1 MNIKPNRSPRALIAL
16 LPTLML
22 VSPAFAQE
30 APTQVPPPPAPLVQ
44 SAPAP
49 SAAPVFAPP
58 APVVQAVPDYTKATP
73 PPVVATVADAP
84 PAVATPARR
93 ATATRTAL
101 AVTTPRAVTI
111 APRDSAPVVAAP
123 AAAIAPATATPMTQ
137 TVPPVA
143 PVSEAAPVATTT
155 QQTTTQATFALLP
168 WIVGAGI
175 VLLGLIGLLVSR
187 RHPREE
193 AFVYDV
199 PAYQEPAAARPD
211 PIVAPVIAPPA
222 VARDVPLLRPDQ
234 RLDPV
239 AAPAPV
245 AAEEA
250 HIVAADGADV
260 AALTDGD
267 APIAN
272 RPWLEFSMR
281 PVRAGT
287 TSDEALVEIE
297 LTVGNAGSVTA
308 DDVRISTFL
317 FAAAP
322 ANAADVEKL
331 LLEHGDA
338 SANPVSI
345 AAGEGTR
352 VDATLALPK
361 RDLAALFSPVIVA
374 DARYRLADG
383 SEGRTYASF
392 TIGMM
397 QEDGALGAL
406 KNNRPSMHEDIE
418 ARLYGAPQH
427 A

>member
-1 MNIKPNRSPRALIAL
+1 MKIKPNRSPRALIAL

-30 APTQVPPPPAPLVQ
+30 APTQTPPPPAPLVQ

-58 APVVQAVPDYTKATP
+58 APVVQAVPDYTTATP
-73 PPVVATVADAP
+73 PPVADAP
-84 PAVATPARR
+84 AANPTASPR
-93 ATATRTAL
+93 ATAGRTA
-101 AVTTPRAVTI
+101 RAVPV
-111 APRDSAPVVAAP
+111 ARAVSVSPRDPASVVAAP
-123 AAAIAPATATPMTQ
+123 AAVIAPATTNPIAETL
-137 TVPPVA
+137 PPVA
-143 PVSEAAPVATTT
+143 PVTPAAPVATTT
-155 QQTTTQATFALLP
+155 QQTTTQASFAIWP
-168 WIVGAGI
+168 WIVGAGV
-175 VLLGLIGLLVSR
+175 VLIGLIGLFAIR
-187 RHPREE
+187 RRPRAEEIVYEE
-193 AFVYDV
+193 A
-199 PAYQEPAAARPD
+199 AYQAAIVARPD
-211 PIVAPVIAPPA
+211 PILAPV
-222 VARDVPLLRPDQ
+222 VAAAMAREPHLLRPNQ
-234 RLDPV
+234 LPDPV

-245 AAEEA
+245 PAEETRV
-250 HIVAADGADV
+250 VAAYGAVV

-297 LTVGNAGSVTA
+297 LTVGNAGSVAA

-361 RDLAALFSPVIVA
+361 RDLAALFNPVIVA

-418 ARLYGAPQH
+418 ARLYGTPQH